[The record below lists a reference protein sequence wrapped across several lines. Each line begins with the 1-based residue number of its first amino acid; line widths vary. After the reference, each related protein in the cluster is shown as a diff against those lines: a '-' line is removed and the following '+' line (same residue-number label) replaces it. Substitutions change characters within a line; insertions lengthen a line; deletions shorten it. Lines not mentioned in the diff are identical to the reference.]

1 MRTALTDEVPMSMPR
16 WLVTSASFPYVFS
29 ALPRSDRD
37 PVGIEQIDPPGG
49 EADLQSA
56 SPNDSRPSARQDR
69 NLGRVGRGGID
80 LAVAA
85 EIFGEIGGQIEN
97 GVLSTDR
104 EIVGP
109 QPHRDGGTRQH
120 PPLRRA
126 FHRQR
131 SPHQSRMG

>member
-85 EIFGEIGGQIEN
+85 EIFGEIGGQV
-97 GVLSTDR
+97 GDGGLSTDR
-104 EIVGP
+104 AIGRRP
-109 QPHRDGGTRQH
+109 PHRGGGTRPH
-120 PPLRRA
+120 RPLAGGLRRA
-126 FHRQR
+126 GA
-131 SPHQSRMG
+131 PP